1 MNSLRIRPVETRR
14 DLRRFLTMPKAIYAE
29 DPHWVAPLT
38 LERLQHLDARKNPF
52 LRGIELRYWLAFR
65 GDRCVGRISAQ
76 INRRYLEQH
85 RDATG
90 HFGFLEAED
99 DPEVFAAL
107 LETAENDLRARGMER
122 IQGPF
127 NPSINDEC
135 GLLIAGFDT
144 GPNMMMGH
152 ARPYYRQRLE
162 ALGYGK
168 AKDLIAYDF
177 AVGKSWPPPKVAR
190 MLARVRRRPDLRV
203 RPLDMRRYRE
213 EIATIC
219 RIFNDAWAENWGFI
233 PFGEDEA
240 HYMAH
245 SIRPL
250 VDANCFAIGEVEGEP
265 AAMCVT
271 LPNLNEAIRG
281 LGGRV
286 LPFGWAVLLWR
297 LKVRGV
303 RSWRMPLMG
312 VLRRYHGT
320 QRGAALALLVIDQLH
335 AYHARRG
342 VERGEL
348 SWVLEDNRPVRE
360 LIEGIGGDPYKTYR
374 IFEKRLA

>member
-1 MNSLRIRPVETRR
+1 MSDLRIRPVEDRR
-14 DLRRFLTMPKAIYAE
+14 DLRRFVTMPRHIYAD

-38 LERLQHLDARKNPF
+38 FERMQHLDERRNPF
-52 LRGIELRYWLAFR
+52 LRGIDLRYWLAFR

-76 INRRYLEQH
+76 INRRHLE
-85 RDATG
+85 RYGDATG

-107 LETAENDLRARGMER
+107 LETAEADLRARGMRR
-122 IQGPF
+122 IRGPF

-135 GLLIAGFDT
+135 GLLIEGFDT
-144 GPNMMMGH
+144 GPSMMMGH
-152 ARPYYRQRLE
+152 ARPYYRPRLE
-162 ALGYGK
+162 ALGYRK

-177 AVGKSWPPPKVAR
+177 AVRGAWPPRVAG
-190 MLARVRRRPDLRV
+190 MLERVRKNREIRV
-203 RPLDMRRYRE
+203 RPLEMRRYRE

-219 RIFNDAWAENWGFI
+219 RIFNDAWADNWGFI
-233 PFGEDEA
+233 PFGEEEA
-240 HYMAH
+240 HYLAH

-250 VDANCFAIGEVEGEP
+250 VDANCFAIGELGGEP
-265 AAMCVT
+265 VAMCVT

-281 LGGRV
+281 LDGRI

-297 LKVRGV
+297 LRVRGL

-312 VLRRYHGT
+312 VSRRFHRT
-320 QRGAALALLVIDQLH
+320 RHGAALALLVIDALR

-342 VERGEL
+342 VERAEL
-348 SWVLEDNRPVRE
+348 SWVLEDNRPVRD
-360 LIEGIGGDPYKTYR
+360 LIEGIGGVPYKTYR
-374 IFEKRLA
+374 IFEKSLT

>member
-14 DLRRFLTMPKAIYAE
+14 DLRRFLTMPRAIYAD
-29 DPHWVAPLT
+29 DPQWVAPLT
-38 LERLQHLDARKNPF
+38 LERLQHLDARRNPF

-76 INRRYLEQH
+76 INRRHLEQH

-107 LETAENDLRARGMER
+107 LETAESDLRARGMER

-152 ARPYYRQRLE
+152 ARPYYRRRLE
-162 ALGYGK
+162 ELGYRK

-177 AVGKSWPPPKVAR
+177 IVGRNWPPKVAR
-190 MLARVRRRPDLRV
+190 MLDRVRRHPDLRV

-213 EIATIC
+213 EVTTIC

-245 SIRPL
+245 NIRPL
-250 VDANCFAIGEVEGEP
+250 VDANCFAIGEVAGEP

-281 LGGRV
+281 LGGRI

-297 LKVRGV
+297 LKIRGV

-320 QRGAALALLVIDQLH
+320 PRGAALALLVIDALH

-360 LIEGIGGDPYKTYR
+360 LIEGIGGEPYKTYR

>member
-1 MNSLRIRPVETRR
+1 MNALRLRPVENRR
-14 DLRRFLTMPKAIYAE
+14 DLRRFVTMPRRIYAD
-29 DPHWVAPLT
+29 DPHWVAPLVF
-38 LERLQHLDARKNPF
+38 ERLQHLDARRNPF

-76 INRRYLEQH
+76 VDRRHLE
-85 RDATG
+85 RYDDATG

-107 LETAENDLRARGMER
+107 LETAEADLRSRGMR
-122 IQGPF
+122 RVRGPF

-135 GLLIAGFDT
+135 GLLVDGFDS

-152 ARPYYRQRLE
+152 ARPYYRRRLE
-162 ALGYGK
+162 ELGYTK

-177 AVGKSWPPPKVAR
+177 EVAGDWPPRVAR
-190 MLARVRRRPDLRV
+190 MLERVRRNPDLRV

-219 RIFNDAWAENWGFI
+219 RIFNDAWADNWGFI
-233 PFGEDEA
+233 PFGEEEA
-240 HYMAH
+240 HYMAR

-250 VDANCFAIGEVEGEP
+250 VDANCFAIGEVRGEP
-265 AAMCVT
+265 TAMCVT

-281 LGGRV
+281 LDGRL

-312 VLRRYHGT
+312 VSRRFHGT
-320 QRGAALALLVIDQLH
+320 RQGAALALLVIDALR

-342 VERGEL
+342 VARGEL

-360 LIEGIGGDPYKTYR
+360 LIEGIGGVPYKTYR